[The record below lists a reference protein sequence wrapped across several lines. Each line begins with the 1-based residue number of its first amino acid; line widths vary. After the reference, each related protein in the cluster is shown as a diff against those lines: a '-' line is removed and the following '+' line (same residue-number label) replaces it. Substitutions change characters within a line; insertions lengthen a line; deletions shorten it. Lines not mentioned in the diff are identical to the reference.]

1 MFLKLAPSA
10 ACTALERRGRKR
22 RRRGGREGGQ
32 IFKITARLICDIQRA
47 RRNKFQEI
55 TFILQRAV
63 GGRRAHTHS
72 PHPSTP
78 LIFLT
83 FGVASAL
90 FYFNRSLVWLQLK
103 HRRLPHIP
111 LLRFHA
117 IMSHESMSP
126 RSERGTI

>member
-22 RRRGGREGGQ
+22 RRRGRKGGQ